1 MPLDALKNLLLGL
14 ACNETTS
21 GIHLDLSGNSLGGLG
36 AHVLESC
43 IHGVRVLES
52 LDIGDTG
59 LDTDLA
65 AVLTA
70 ISKNASIR
78 SLFLT
83 RGFVGIKP
91 KHIGGVMDALV
102 ALIQKDDFPLIELVL
117 SENKLKHD
125 IHDFINAL
133 GSNQH
138 LQKLGE
144 LRGTNTCDIYL
155 YLYRLNIYTEKVGH
169 ENAHRWL

>member
-1 MPLDALKNLLLGL
+1 M
-14 ACNETTS
+14 
-21 GIHLDLSGNSLGGLG
+21 
-36 AHVLESC
+36 
-43 IHGVRVLES
+43 
-52 LDIGDTG
+52 
-59 LDTDLA
+59 A

-83 RGFVGIKP
+83 RSFIGIKP

-144 LRGTNTCDIYL
+144 FAMGATMSMSQYMLP
-155 YLYRLNIYTEKVGH
+155 
-169 ENAHRWL
+169 